1 MKWLDKVI
9 KDAVKSETS
18 DLSVKV
24 LDDVKSRLNV
34 IETSQRIFQQNICKE
49 LNDRLDV
56 VENGIQPRFK
66 SLEDNVIQKMN
77 IVEGNVDDKLFGLY
91 SSLDERISKG
101 NGNGRAYVGVMK
113 RLAQLEDVKDAVE
126 HRRSSVDL
134 VQRRDELK
142 RMLVDL
148 YREGKNTSEVQVE
161 LNTIQWVINDV

>member
-24 LDDVKSRLNV
+24 LDDVKSRLNF
-34 IETSQRIFQQNICKE
+34 IEASQRTFQQNICKE
-49 LNDRLDV
+49 LNDRLEV
-56 VENGIQPRFK
+56 VEKGIQPRFQ
-66 SLEDNVIQKMN
+66 SLEDIVSHKMTVVENN
-77 IVEGNVDDKLFGLY
+77 IDDKLTGLY

-126 HRRSSVDL
+126 HRRSSLEL
-134 VQRRDELK
+134 VNRRDELK

-148 YREGKNTSEVQVE
+148 YREGKQTDSVQVE

>member
-1 MKWLDKVI
+1 MKWLDKII

-24 LDDVKSRLNV
+24 LEDVKSRLNV
-34 IETSQRIFQQNICKE
+34 IEDSQRTFQQNICKE
-49 LNDRLDV
+49 LNDRLSL
-56 VENGIQPRFK
+56 VENGIQPRFEV
-66 SLEDNVIQKMN
+66 LEGKVNQSIAVA
-77 IVEGNVDDKLFGLY
+77 EGNVDDKLAGLY
-91 SSLDERISKG
+91 SSLDDRISKG

-126 HRRSSVDL
+126 HRRSSVEL

-142 RMLVDL
+142 RSLVDL
-148 YREGKNTSEVQVE
+148 YREGKQTDSVQIE